1 MQLTQPVS
9 EIIQMLELPVKDF
22 KISIINMLMD
32 LMEKEDNMHK

>member
-32 LMEKEDNMHK
+32 LMEKENNMHK